1 MHTTMFRD
9 LGTRTQYVRS
19 TLESLN
25 ARYLHDPLTSARQGQ
40 DTTTDIRATLH
51 KQVRGNGDL
60 SQPTLCSDGNNQI
73 YIGCDQICLLITA
86 SPRMV
91 SDVVNV
97 GRMEAP
103 ITPFDLRVE
112 NYTPNIYRDL
122 V

>member
-1 MHTTMFRD
+1 M
-9 LGTRTQYVRS
+9 
-19 TLESLN
+19 
-25 ARYLHDPLTSARQGQ
+25 
-40 DTTTDIRATLH
+40 
-51 KQVRGNGDL
+51 
-60 SQPTLCSDGNNQI
+60 
-73 YIGCDQICLLITA
+73 TA

-103 ITPFDLRVE
+103 ITPFDLRSVE